1 VEQSIREVEVGLI
14 DRSEAGHRRA
24 EGIIGGLDRPVKVA
38 EPGVSWRVT
47 YLDEFDSYDAAREQ
61 LRKDLDGVDVAW
73 TEVLTID

>member
-1 VEQSIREVEVGLI
+1 M
-14 DRSEAGHRRA
+14 
-24 EGIIGGLDRPVKVA
+24 KVA